1 MTLNFFRTCTVASAA
16 IATAFLLHA
25 PAQASGFASVL
36 TFTGEARFENADTNL
51 NGISTLNF
59 DPFDNVNAGLA
70 TTGNNSP
77 IAPQEVFDIKDLE
90 LVKTADGEWSLNSTE
105 VVSFLS
111 NFSTTTGLEY
121 RLTQFDLRQ
130 ATDNSFS
137 ADLAGWL
144 NDGNGEVFYTGA
156 FSSQPA
162 LLSSIGTTFSGN
174 LDREDVASVPTPAM
188 LPGLLTV
195 TLGMVRKRK
204 EQSA

>member
-1 MTLNFFRTCTVASAA
+1 MISQLFRTGTIASAA

-25 PAQASGFASVL
+25 PAQASGFTSVL
-36 TFTGEARFENADTNL
+36 TFTGEARFENADTNI
-51 NGISTLNF
+51 NGTSTLNF

-70 TTGNNSP
+70 ETGNNSP
-77 IAPQEVFDIKDLE
+77 VAPDEVFSIEDIK
-90 LVKTADGEWSLNSTE
+90 LVKTADREWSLSPTE
-105 VVSFLS
+105 VPSFLS
-111 NFSTTTGLEY
+111 NFATTTNLQY

-130 ATDNSFS
+130 AIDDSFS

-195 TLGMVRKRK
+195 TLGMLRKRK